1 MRRKGSGQGARDDD
15 ERDDAMARDQLRGR
29 AALEAKME
37 TRVAKVTWEADGA
50 HVHQGGV
57 DCRLTDAGGRFVGSC
72 EPIEDQADGAAPC
85 VTIAYAKELELAD
98 AGRWS
103 AGLRAVLGACCNKEP
118 SEYETDLL
126 LGRCVETLE
135 EGGHDTRPLLG
146 RAIAANERFDAPS
159 EARNARKSLAIMALD
174 ALRVDLRDV
183 ARAVMELTSARAVAM
198 GHGDLGFEVATTAG
212 SVGLHASWHKA
223 EPGPKVAPRW
233 DGAEVTLWRANEGD
247 VVVGV
252 TIDGDER
259 RLGGQPVAYK
269 RTIPVPSPDGEAF
282 LLLDPEELADSL
294 SDAITTAVIGA
305 TVPSSELLDNNR
317 TSEDMRLILGARDA
331 LRAESRGA
339 LRKLEDERMHGVLE
353 AERQATGVTEQGVT
367 LAEGELAEELV
378 ERIAGDGPLTCRLLP
393 LNLMD
398 IEVKS
403 WAYLGWLTDVSC
415 GTAHVVAA
423 RDVRGDLV
431 VDLESE
437 SGDRT
442 SMAARAGS
450 GDFFSLQPLNPAY
463 DQEAAESRGPG
474 IGKPTQEGVVATL
487 LLEGGPYSQLTV
499 GENPSLRETSEHLG
513 VSWRPMVGAPGVE
526 ARLDEE
532 R

>member
-1 MRRKGSGQGARDDD
+1 M
-15 ERDDAMARDQLRGR
+15 
-29 AALEAKME
+29 
-37 TRVAKVTWEADGA
+37 
-50 HVHQGGV
+50 
-57 DCRLTDAGGRFVGSC
+57 
-72 EPIEDQADGAAPC
+72 
-85 VTIAYAKELELAD
+85 
-98 AGRWS
+98 
-103 AGLRAVLGACCNKEP
+103 
-118 SEYETDLL
+118 
-126 LGRCVETLE
+126 
-135 EGGHDTRPLLG
+135 
-146 RAIAANERFDAPS
+146 
-159 EARNARKSLAIMALD
+159 
-174 ALRVDLRDV
+174 
-183 ARAVMELTSARAVAM
+183 
-198 GHGDLGFEVATTAG
+198 
-212 SVGLHASWHKA
+212 
-223 EPGPKVAPRW
+223 
-233 DGAEVTLWRANEGD
+233 WRANEGD

-252 TIDGDER
+252 TIEGDER

-282 LLLDPEELADSL
+282 LLPDPEELAGSL

-305 TVPSSELLDNNR
+305 TVPSSELLGNNR
-317 TSEDMRLILGARDA
+317 TSEDMRHILGARDA

-339 LRKLEDERMHGVLE
+339 LRKLEVERMHVVLE
-353 AERQATGVTEQGVT
+353 AERQATGVTEQGMT
-367 LAEGELAEELV
+367 LAEGELAKELV

-403 WAYLGWLTDVSC
+403 WAYLGWLTDASC
-415 GTAHVVAA
+415 ETAHVVAA

-431 VDLESE
+431 VDLENE

-442 SMAARAGS
+442 SIAARAGS

-463 DQEAAESRGPG
+463 VQEAAESRGPG

-513 VSWRPMVGAPGVE
+513 VSWRLMVGAPGVE